1 MVLDFR
7 FGHLKCPNWEWGK
20 GHFHEWKWPFP
31 HFLQLFFLQKPKFN
45 FYLSQR
51 RQSIVTRHEEV
62 RGAGDITKQPD
73 RGEAVLHQ
81 RDGEFKTSVELPQRL
96 VATMLV
102 TQTEFLR
109 WWKMY
114 YHPPTCCETV
124 PCYNLFPT
132 CCETIP
138 FYNLFPTCFETIP
151 FYNLF
156 PSCCETIRW
165 CVTWTGQYR
174 FPIKVSFWRNRSVI
188 APFADQKYFGTIRD
202 VEILICPNNLDFSSK
217 CVFAQA
223 KKLSLL
229 AFVFVFVYSKKG
241 SKYA

>member
-51 RQSIVTRHEEV
+51 RQSIATRHEEV

-73 RGEAVLHQ
+73 RGEADLHQ

-114 YHPPTCCETV
+114 YHPPTCC
-124 PCYNLFPT
+124 
-132 CCETIP
+132 
-138 FYNLFPTCFETIP
+138 ETIP

-202 VEILICPNNLDFSSK
+202 VEILIFPNNLDFSSK
-217 CVFAQA
+217 CVFAQP
-223 KKLSLL
+223 KKLNLM
-229 AFVFVFVYSKKG
+229 AFVFVFVKSKKG